1 MNAPSDAAARATA
14 DDIRVRQQRLTS
26 NAATTS
32 GGTDPAFAPER
43 ERFGAY
49 THREIWDL
57 VHEALDPAALGAVAT
72 GWESNA
78 VALAEAF
85 QTFSD
90 AANRE
95 FARWSGRSADAAH
108 EATRAFVRAG
118 TEAHEVCR
126 TVQRLMELNCEAAQT
141 IRAAI
146 PAPKEY
152 RPLDD
157 PAAEAVHGGQRR
169 MEHDIAAAA
178 SQADVQDTMTYVYTP
193 TMPASGDRVP
203 RFTPPPDGPSAT
215 SADGTPGRPTSVGG
229 GGAR

>member
-1 MNAPSDAAARATA
+1 MTAPRDAARAA
-14 DDIRVRQQRLTS
+14 AADIRTRQQLLT
-26 NAATTS
+26 NDAATAS
-32 GGTDPAFAPER
+32 AGTDPAFAPER

-57 VHEALDPAALGAVAT
+57 VHETLDPAALGEVAA

-85 QTFSD
+85 QIFSD
-90 AANRE
+90 TANRE
-95 FARWSGRSADAAH
+95 FARWSGRSADAALQ
-108 EATRAFVRAG
+108 ATRAFVQVG

-146 PAPKEY
+146 PPPKEY
-152 RPLDD
+152 RPLED

-169 MEHDIAAAA
+169 MEHDIAAATT
-178 SQADVQDTMTYVYTP
+178 QADVQGTMTYVYTP

-203 RFTPPPDGPSAT
+203 RFTLPPEVPAGSAE
-215 SADGTPGRPTSVGG
+215 GTPARPTSVGG
-229 GGAR
+229 GAAQ